1 MSFFDDV
8 QKARRVGKEK
18 REKEEAAR
26 VQREAVK
33 QTPFVDE
40 RINDLV
46 KTAKR
51 LILAAAK
58 NGLEEIGLP
67 DYKDCK
73 TCTQE
78 LMGELKKRLGT
89 GFQVYHTDNPN
100 SQSAMSAM
108 WIVSWKKEEYHSG
121 RGYGGFLPA

>member
-33 QTPFVDE
+33 QTQFVDE
-40 RINDLV
+40 RIDDLV

-51 LILAAAK
+51 IILAAPCPVPIRPRQQVASSARHSPPVIARGSPCTP
-58 NGLEEIGLP
+58 GL
-67 DYKDCK
+67 
-73 TCTQE
+73 
-78 LMGELKKRLGT
+78 
-89 GFQVYHTDNPN
+89 
-100 SQSAMSAM
+100 
-108 WIVSWKKEEYHSG
+108 
-121 RGYGGFLPA
+121 